1 MQLLRA
7 LETYIP
13 LAEIFAYGR
22 FYEKE
27 DTAFLD
33 SSLENELGRYSILG
47 LKPYLKLVKGEKFTV
62 NGVESE
68 IGFEEYV
75 RTYLKEHRQ
84 ENPTELPLT
93 AGAIGYF
100 SYEYGRKKEDVE
112 TRHKNGVDMPDA
124 VLVFYDVFL
133 IEDTREKVLYTVANG
148 ESVEPE
154 KALAE
159 VEELVRGAAG
169 LAGDNAGCVIENV
182 NTGEAFRLRENQ
194 IVVEKSGSREDST
207 LADLVCDETDSMADP
222 KQAHAV
228 SGNAYA
234 DSENRGDGLVEET
247 PIPHVSHPHLKI
259 TPDFTHEDYKGA
271 IDRMIQ
277 YIIEG
282 DIYIANMT
290 RQLAIESPKAPY
302 EVFRTLRKNNPS
314 PFGGFFNYGNFQVVA
329 ASPERFLKVKDHH
342 IVTRPIKGTRKRG
355 ETPEEDALLRAEL
368 EASEKDKSEL
378 LMIVD
383 LERNDLNRVSVP
395 GSVKVTELFTVEE
408 YATVFHLISNVEGD
422 LKPELTVM
430 DLIEAAFPGGSIT
443 GAPKLRAME
452 IIDELE
458 HSSRNLYTGSMG
470 YLSLSGDCDLNIVIR
485 TAVYQ
490 DGVYHLGVGGGITC
504 ESDLEFEY
512 EETLQKAKALLQA
525 ME

>member
-1 MQLLRA
+1 M
-7 LETYIP
+7 
-13 LAEIFAYGR
+13 
-22 FYEKE
+22 
-27 DTAFLD
+27 
-33 SSLENELGRYSILG
+33 
-47 LKPYLKLVKGEKFTV
+47 KGEKFTV

-100 SYEYGRKKEDVE
+100 SYEYGRKKEDVK

-148 ESVEPE
+148 ETVKPE
-154 KALAE
+154 EALAE

-228 SGNAYA
+228 SGNDYA
-234 DSENRGDGLVEET
+234 DSENRGDGLAEEV
-247 PIPHVSHPHLKI
+247 PASHLTV
-259 TPDFTHEDYKGA
+259 TPDFTHEDYKDA

-383 LERNDLNRVSVP
+383 LERNDLNRVCRP
-395 GSVKVTELFTVEE
+395 GSVEVTELFTVET
-408 YATVFHLISNVEGD
+408 YATVFHLVSNIRGELAQGSDVTD
-422 LKPELTVM
+422 LLR
-430 DLIEAAFPGGSIT
+430 AAFPGGSIT
-443 GAPKLRAME
+443 GAPKYRAME

-458 HSSRNLYTGSMG
+458 HGKRGLYTGSIG
-470 YLSLSGDCDLNIVIR
+470 YLTLDGECDLNIVIR
-485 TAVYQ
+485 TALHR
-490 DGVYHLGVGGGITC
+490 DGRYHLGVGGGITS

-512 EETLQKAKALLQA
+512 EETLQKAKAVLEALQ
-525 ME
+525 